1 MMIRIGIP
9 TSFRRLTKAAS
20 DVGAPILVSAN
31 AFRRSDSSF
40 RAVDPEIFGGCDVAL
55 DSAGFVAMFRYGG
68 YPWTVQQY
76 LDLVARHD
84 WAWWAAMDFCC
95 EPEIADSQ
103 EKIDARVDRTVEKF
117 EQCVW
122 AAENRKLKPCL
133 PVLQGW
139 RAADYLRCYDEMSR
153 RFYMPPLLGLGSVC
167 RRSLGGPAGLLS
179 IIATL
184 DRHLPD
190 RHKLHL
196 FGVKGSA
203 VGELAGHPRIASI
216 DSMAWDAA
224 ARRERGI
231 GPSDLEHRI
240 RHMHRWYAANAAQLD
255 RPQLRFAV

>member
-1 MMIRIGIP
+1 MIIRLGIP
-9 TSFRRLTKAAS
+9 TSFRKFTAEASAIAAP
-20 DVGAPILVSAN
+20 VLVSAN
-31 AFRRSDSSF
+31 AFRATEGF
-40 RAVDPEIFGGCDVAL
+40 RKVSPDIFSGCDVAL

-103 EKIDARVDRTVEKF
+103 EKIDSRVDRTVEKF
-117 EQCVW
+117 EHCIW
-122 AAENRKLKPCL
+122 AAEDRRLKPCL

-139 RAADYLRCYDEMSR
+139 RAADYLRCYDEMSK
-153 RFYMPPLLGLGSVC
+153 RFYLPPLLGIGSVC
-167 RRSLGGPAGLLS
+167 RRDLGGPAGLLT

-184 DRHLPD
+184 DRHLPE
-190 RHKLHL
+190 RHRFHL

-203 VGELAGHPRIASI
+203 VGQLAGHPRIASI

-224 ARRERGI
+224 ARREKGDQ
-231 GPSDLEHRI
+231 PFSLDLRI
-240 RHMHRWYAANAAQLD
+240 SHMKRWYQANKALLS
-255 RPQLRFAV
+255 PSQLRMAV